1 MDKVIGFIGLGNMG
15 APMAGRLIDAGWQL
29 HVFDVRPE
37 AVQAFAARGAK
48 AAKSPADVAN
58 QAAVVFASLPT
69 PAVVHDVV
77 LGPQGVATGGKV
89 RTFVDL
95 STTGPKMAAEIAA
108 GLRAREIT
116 AVDAPVS
123 GGVGGAKKGTLAVM
137 VAGPSAVAEEL
148 KPAIEVLGKW
158 FYVGEQPGM
167 GQTMKLLNNML
178 SATAMAATSEVMV
191 LGVKAGLDPKVM
203 LEVIN
208 SGSGRNTA
216 SMDKFPNAILPRT
229 FGYGFATGLMYKDL
243 RLCMELADSQKVP
256 MWVANAVERLWLWCQ
271 SRQGPQSDFTSIV
284 KVVEE
289 WAGVEV
295 KGK

>member
-1 MDKVIGFIGLGNMG
+1 MEKVIGFIGLGNMG
-15 APMAGRLIDAGWQL
+15 APMAGRLLDAGWQL
-29 HVFDVRPE
+29 HVFDVRAE
-37 AVQAFAARGAK
+37 AVQALAARGAK
-48 AAKSPADVAN
+48 AAKTPADVAN

-69 PAVVHDVV
+69 PAVVHEVV
-77 LGPQGVATGGKV
+77 LGPHGVATGGKV

-95 STTGPKMAAEIAA
+95 STTGPRMASEIAA

-137 VAGPSAVAEEL
+137 VAGPKAIAEDL
-148 KPAIEVLGKW
+148 RPAIEVLGKY
-158 FYVGEQPGM
+158 FYVGDQPGM

-191 LGVKAGLDPKVM
+191 LGTKAGLDPKVM
-203 LEVIN
+203 LDVIN

-243 RLCMELADSQKVP
+243 RLCMELADAQKVP
-256 MWVANAVERLWLWCQ
+256 MWVSSAVERLWLWCQ

-284 KVVEE
+284 KCVEE

>member
-15 APMAGRLIDAGWQL
+15 APMAGRLVDAGWQL
-29 HVFDVRPE
+29 HVHDVRAE
-37 AVQAFAARGAK
+37 AVQAFVARGAR
-48 AAKSPADVAN
+48 AARSPGEVAS

-77 LGPQGVATGGKV
+77 LGPQGVATGGRV

-95 STTGPKMAAEIAA
+95 STSGPKMAAEIAA
-108 GLRAREIT
+108 GLTAKDIT

-123 GGVGGAKKGTLAVM
+123 GGVAGARKGTLAVM
-137 VAGPSAVAEEL
+137 VAGPKAVAEEL
-148 KPAIEVLGKW
+148 RPALEVLGKY
-158 FYVGEQPGM
+158 FYVGEQAGM

-191 LGVKAGLDPKVM
+191 LGTKAGLDPKVM
-203 LEVIN
+203 LDVIN

-229 FGYGFATGLMYKDL
+229 FSYGFATGLMYKDL

-256 MWVANAVERLWLWCQ
+256 MPVASAVERLWLWCQ

-284 KVVEE
+284 KCVEE